1 MAKSL
6 LIQILTFDPMKRI
19 AIFASGSGTNMQR
32 IAEYFQ
38 DNPAVEV
45 SVLVCNKADAGVIQR
60 AEKLKIPVL
69 MINRSDF
76 YQSDAITK
84 QLIDLQIDLIVLAGF
99 LWLIP
104 DHLLQAFPQRIINI
118 HPALLPKY
126 GGKGMFG
133 EHVHQAVI
141 TANEA
146 ESGITIHY
154 VNEHY
159 DEGAVIF
166 QASFRLVSGET
177 PDSLA
182 QRIHQLEYR
191 HFPEVIERLLS

>member
-1 MAKSL
+1 
-6 LIQILTFDPMKRI
+6 MKRI

-32 IAEYFQ
+32 IAEYFHG
-38 DNPAVEV
+38 NPAVEITV
-45 SVLVCNKADAGVIQR
+45 VVCNKTGAGVIQR
-60 AEKLKIPVL
+60 AEKLQIPVV
-69 MINRSDF
+69 MIHRSDF
-76 YQSDAITK
+76 YQNEAITK
-84 QLIDLQIDLIVLAGF
+84 QLLDLQIDLIVLAGF

-141 TANEA
+141 DAGEA
-146 ESGITIHY
+146 ASGITIHY

-166 QASFRLVSGET
+166 QTSFLLAANET

-191 HFPEVIERLLS
+191 HFPEVIERLLG

>member
-1 MAKSL
+1 MAKHL
-6 LIQILTFDPMKRI
+6 LIQILTFDLMKRI

-38 DNPAVEV
+38 GNPAVEV

-60 AEKLKIPVL
+60 AEKLQIPVV

-76 YQSDAITK
+76 YQSDAITN

-104 DHLLQAFPQRIINI
+104 DHLLHAFPQRIINI

-141 TANEA
+141 MANEA

-166 QASFRLVSGET
+166 QTSFRLVSGET

>member
-1 MAKSL
+1 
-6 LIQILTFDPMKRI
+6 MKRI

-45 SVLVCNKADAGVIQR
+45 SVLVCNKSGAGVIQR
-60 AEKLKIPVL
+60 AEKLQIPVL

-104 DHLLQAFPQRIINI
+104 DHLLQAFPHRIINI

-141 TANEA
+141 MANEA

>member
-1 MAKSL
+1 
-6 LIQILTFDPMKRI
+6 MKRI
-19 AIFASGSGTNMQR
+19 AVFASGSGTNMQR

-38 DNPAVEV
+38 GNPAIEV
-45 SVLVCNKADAGVIQR
+45 SVVVCNKAGAGVIQR
-60 AEKLKIPVL
+60 ADKLQIPVL
-69 MINRSDF
+69 MIHRDNF
-76 YQSDAITK
+76 YQSEAITK
-84 QLIDLQIDLIVLAGF
+84 QLLDLQIDLIVLAGF

-104 DHLLQAFPQRIINI
+104 DHLLQAFPQHIINI

-133 EHVHQAVI
+133 EHVHKAVI
-141 TANEA
+141 DAGEK

-166 QASFRLVSGET
+166 QTSFMLSTNET
-177 PDSLA
+177 HDSLA
-182 QRIHQLEYR
+182 RRIHQLEYR
-191 HFPEVIERLLS
+191 YFPEVIERLLG

>member
-38 DNPAVEV
+38 GNPAVEV
-45 SVLVCNKADAGVIQR
+45 SVLVCNKAGAGVIQR

-104 DHLLQAFPQRIINI
+104 DHLLQAFPHRIINI